1 MDKEKI
7 FEIRRVLEET
17 IIKYTDIIEDE
28 AKSLQREHSIETID
42 KLHELFN
49 KIEIEN
55 RLLQIGIVGRVKAG
69 KSSLLNALL
78 FNGKTVLPK
87 AATPMTAALTILS
100 YSEKLSAEVDFFTQ
114 KDLDDIRDNAQNY
127 ENQFNKIVTE
137 KKEEYKKNNRFSSNI
152 DLDEKIIRQAKR
164 IMNEQFE
171 LSAAF
176 DQYQRIKNSGI
187 SIRNLEEETHI
198 NAGSIEELG
207 GKLLEFVGSDGKFM
221 PFTKS
226 VHIKLPQEN
235 LKDIQIIDT
244 PGLDDPVQSREERTR
259 ELLKFCDVIFIV
271 SPSGQFLNIEDIKL
285 MDRITSKQGIRE
297 LAVVASQVD
306 TQLMGSER
314 NKFNGDLHKILKSI
328 TSNLGNHL
336 SNTLLQLKESNPEIL
351 NTFDNLIEQGKEKV
365 IHTSGVCQSLIES
378 FDDNNNWDPNEQKVW
393 SNLTLNYPDYFSL
406 NDERLSK
413 RNLELLANIS
423 ATEEIIKN
431 VQLQKDKILQ
441 EKRENLISSKFNS
454 LIKYKE
460 SLINYAT
467 HQEDRI
473 KNSNIKEIQEKKKS
487 LEKIQKKA
495 SVSLNEE
502 YYDLV
507 KSLEIN
513 IKNDL
518 VKTLKSYFKDT
529 VEKVNESESSTSEEY
544 TVDKGSG
551 FFWWRSWTGN
561 RYKTETRT
569 VTSVRTGA
577 VKSAIENLKSEIEDA
592 VSIQSKE
599 YMLEWKKS
607 IYTQLLKILRS
618 DIDDDDLEPQIIR
631 STIRNVLNNIE
642 EPNIEYEKKLPASL
656 NAKGVLTSSKAEEYL
671 EAAHEYLANLKTI
684 INTNINDYLK
694 KLENALN
701 GIDPS
706 AKIFG
711 GYTEKIAQ
719 LEEQLKTREIYLERF
734 NKFIQELKGIS

>member
-7 FEIRRVLEET
+7 FEIRKVLEET

-49 KIEIEN
+49 QIEIEN

-152 DLDEKIIRQAKR
+152 DLDEKIKRQAKR

-187 SIRNLEEETHI
+187 SIRNLEKETHI

-207 GKLLEFVGSDGKFM
+207 EKLLEFVGSEGKFM

-378 FDDNNNWDPNEQKVW
+378 FDNNNNWDPNEQKVW

-423 ATEEIIKN
+423 ATEDIIKN

-460 SLINYAT
+460 SLISYAT
-467 HQEDRI
+467 QQEDRI

-529 VEKVNESESSTSEEY
+529 IDKVRESESSTTEEY
-544 TVDKGSG
+544 TVDKGKG
-551 FFWWRSWTGN
+551 FFGWRSLFGK
-561 RYKTETRT
+561 RYSTETRT
-569 VTSVRTGA
+569 VTSIRTGA